1 MKLAKKDY
9 YLVGL
14 QILIFILFY
23 FDLEL
28 IDLDLP
34 SWLNT
39 IALIVSVIGFII
51 CIVAVL
57 QLNENL
63 SPFPTP
69 KNGSQLITN
78 GLYRLARHPIY
89 SGIIIAFTGFSI
101 YSESL
106 FRMLITLILI
116 VLFNYKSIYEEQLLL
131 KRFPEYDNYRNKT
144 GRFFPKMK

>member
-106 FRMLITLILI
+106 FRMLLTLILI
-116 VLFNYKSIYEEQLLL
+116 VLFNYKSKYEEQLLL

>member
-106 FRMLITLILI
+106 FRMLLTLILI
-116 VLFNYKSIYEEQLLL
+116 VLFNYKSNYEEQLLL